1 MYEYK
6 SSIILSDFITSIYD
20 DYYRREYS
28 LMEYIPDVK
37 DDPEENIKM
46 ALELLGK
53 TFAVVEK
60 VVLTAIGEL
69 EKAKQKELEKAKKE
83 ESKKTKQKTRK
94 K

>member
-1 MYEYK
+1 
-6 SSIILSDFITSIYD
+6 
-20 DYYRREYS
+20 
-28 LMEYIPDVK
+28 
-37 DDPEENIKM
+37 
-46 ALELLGK
+46 LELLGK